1 MKYNFKS
8 FTNVFLVLCCFVVLI
23 CCKKEDRDHDYGDR
37 TSTKN
42 YPSDV
47 LKEWIKLDLQL
58 LRSNDAKLNNFV
70 MMHHW
75 AYSSIALYE
84 AIVPGM
90 PSYQSL
96 SGQLNEMPAMPRIEH
111 GKTYHWPTCANAA
124 LAAMTRNFYLDSIT
138 QGGKDSITLLEASL
152 NTAYQTQV
160 STATFERSKAFGK
173 KIADQVFKWALTDGY
188 IAARPAYVLPSGD
201 GQWQKTPPAFS
212 SPQRP
217 YWRLNRPL
225 VAGSVAASHLPP
237 PPAYSGDVKSPFYAY
252 AKEVYDFRNNLS
264 SDEQAQVRFWRD
276 VPGGGHAHWLSI
288 FLQVLNQEGNR
299 VKLDR
304 AAVVFAK
311 MGITQSDARISCW
324 SAKYEYNLL
333 RPVTYINTFI
343 SPTKDWASFITTPNH
358 PEYPSAHSSFSAP
371 AAAVLTQE
379 FGDNY
384 SFTDYTYDFLSL
396 PAREYTSFMHA
407 AIEAGN
413 SRVLGGLHYR
423 FSITAGNQL
432 GISFANYINQR
443 VRFKKG
449 RAPGVPFSQPG
460 WEME

>member
-1 MKYNFKS
+1 MKYTSGS
-8 FTNVFLVLCCFVVLI
+8 FIKLFMVLSCFVLFL
-23 CCKKEDRDHDYGDR
+23 CCKKDDIDHENGHG
-37 TSTKN
+37 TLTKA

-47 LKEWIKLDLQL
+47 LKEWIKMDLQL
-58 LRSNDAKLNNFV
+58 LRTNDTKLNNFV

-90 PSYQSL
+90 PSYKSL
-96 SGQLNEMPAMPRIEH
+96 SGQLSEMPAMPVAEH
-111 GKTYHWPTCANAA
+111 NKAYHWPTCANAV

-138 QGGKDSITLLEASL
+138 QGGKDSITLLEESI
-152 NTAYQTQV
+152 NSIFQTIV
-160 STATFERSKAFGK
+160 EKKVLERSKAFGK
-173 KIADQVFKWALTDGY
+173 EIAARVFKWALTDGY
-188 IAARPAYVLPSGD
+188 IAARTAYVLPLGD
-201 GQWQKTPPAFS
+201 GQWQKTPPGLL

-225 VAGSVAASHLPP
+225 MAGSVAASHLSP
-237 PPAYSGDVKSPFYAY
+237 PPAYSADIKSPFYGY
-252 AKEVYDFRNNLS
+252 AKEVYDLRNNLS
-264 SDEQAQVRFWRD
+264 ADEQAQVRFWRD

-299 VKLDR
+299 AMLDK
-304 AAVVFAK
+304 AALVFVK
-311 MGITQSDARISCW
+311 MGITQSDARLSCW

-333 RPVTYINTFI
+333 RPITYINTLI
-343 SPTKDWASFITTPNH
+343 DPKKDWTSFITTPNH

-384 SFTDYTYDFLSL
+384 SFTDRTYDFLPL
-396 PAREYTSFMHA
+396 PARTYTSFAHA
-407 AIEAGN
+407 ATEAGN

-423 FSITAGNQL
+423 FSITAGDQL
-432 GISFANYINQR
+432 GNSIIKHLNQHI
-443 VRFKKG
+443 RFKKG
-449 RAPGVPFSQPG
+449 K
-460 WEME
+460 